1 MTTMF
6 GLVVTVPPSGSMWSM
21 RRGGACLRP
30 SAGTGSARLR
40 RLGRAALGR
49 GRVVAVRGDRLD
61 LPGLRRP
68 PVGPFPGRE
77 VEPDRFALLIG
88 ALVPLGVVLMGGVDI
103 RARALTGLGTDHL
116 QAEVVVEAVHTV
128 HDGVAHHDLRVL
140 LAQGERVG

>member
-6 GLVVTVPPSGSMWSM
+6 GLVVTVTPSGSMWSM
-21 RRGGACLRP
+21 RRGGAC
-30 SAGTGSARLR
+30 
-40 RLGRAALGR
+40 
-49 GRVVAVRGDRLD
+49 LD

-128 HDGVAHHDLRVL
+128 HDGVAHHDLRV
-140 LAQGERVG
+140 